1 MLLCLI
7 LGLVRFYHRGEKCE
21 KRGSTRGRRSSKKRK
36 KRLKEGEGEAQI
48 KGRRSSKKQKKRPNT
63 ATPQAKSHQP
73 SSQKRRKPKPK
84 AAKAQGEAEGRE
96 KQQKPPFWAV
106 FRPASGSS
114 PAQPHHTIKGNEE
127 QQPHSQPHPALQG
140 RHSVVRT
147 GENGYSSVITSA
159 ASRIA
164 CSSASESLVRGMS
177 ISGVHSPRVCIITF
191 SAVRD
196 WPSERPAWYS
206 FAISFV
212 SS

>member
-1 MLLCLI
+1 MK
-7 LGLVRFYHRGEKCE
+7 GEAQQGKARLKDAE
-21 KRGSTRGRRSSKKRK
+21 KEAQRRGRRSSKKQ
-36 KRLKEGEGEAQI
+36 E
-48 KGRRSSKKQKKRPNT
+48 KRPNT
-63 ATPQAKSHQP
+63 ATPKSKATNPQAKRGESP
-73 SSQKRRKPKPK
+73 SRSRRARE
-84 AAKAQGEAEGRE
+84 AAKTPVLGGF
-96 KQQKPPFWAV
+96 PPSFRQ
-106 FRPASGSS
+106 FPRPASGSS

>member
-21 KRGSTRGRRSSKKRK
+21 RRGSTR
-36 KRLKEGEGEAQI
+36 
-48 KGRRSSKKQKKRPNT
+48 GRRSSKKQKKRPNT
-63 ATPQAKSHQP
+63 ATPP
-73 SSQKRRKPKPK
+73 SQKRRKPKAKPK
-84 AAKAQGEAEGRE
+84 GERSSKNPRSGRFSAQLQAV
-96 KQQKPPFWAV
+96 PPPSFSQ
-106 FRPASGSS
+106 FPCPASGSS

-177 ISGVHSPRVCIITF
+177 MSGVHSPRVCIITF

>member
-1 MLLCLI
+1 MK
-7 LGLVRFYHRGEKCE
+7 GEAQQ
-21 KRGSTRGRRSSKKRK
+21 
-36 KRLKEGEGEAQI
+36 GEGEAQ
-48 KGRRSSKKQKKRPNT
+48 RSGKRDSKKGK
-63 ATPQAKSHQP
+63 AKLKEAVKEAKHRHP
-73 SSQKRRKPKPK
+73 PSQKRPKPKPK

>member
-1 MLLCLI
+1 MK
-7 LGLVRFYHRGEKCE
+7 GEAQQ
-21 KRGSTRGRRSSKKRK
+21 
-36 KRLKEGEGEAQI
+36 GEGEAQRS
-48 KGRRSSKKQKKRPNT
+48 GRRSSKKQEKRLNT
-63 ATPQAKSHQP
+63 ANPQAKSHQP
-73 SSQKRRKPKPK
+73 PRRKRPKPKPK
-84 AAKAQGEAEGRE
+84 ATKAQGEAEGRE

-177 ISGVHSPRVCIITF
+177 MSGVHSPRVCIITF

>member
-1 MLLCLI
+1 MK
-7 LGLVRFYHRGEKCE
+7 GEAQQ
-21 KRGSTRGRRSSKKRK
+21 
-36 KRLKEGEGEAQI
+36 GEGEAQRSRKRGSN
-48 KGRRSSKKQKKRPNT
+48 KGK
-63 ATPQAKSHQP
+63 AKLKEAGKEAKHRHP
-73 SSQKRRKPKPK
+73 PSQKRPKPKPR

-177 ISGVHSPRVCIITF
+177 MSGVHSPRVCIITF

>member
-7 LGLVRFYHRGEKCE
+7 LGLFRFYHRGEKCE
-21 KRGSTRGRRSSKKRK
+21 RRGSTRGRRSSKKQE
-36 KRLKEGEGEAQI
+36 KRLKEGEGEAQ
-48 KGRRSSKKQKKRPNT
+48 RSGKRGQKP
-63 ATPQAKSHQP
+63 P
-73 SSQKRRKPKPK
+73 KPKPK
-84 AAKAQGEAEGRE
+84 EAKAKAKRGQSPRQSRRAREAAKTPVLGGF
-96 KQQKPPFWAV
+96 PPSFRQ
-106 FRPASGSS
+106 FPRPASGSS

-177 ISGVHSPRVCIITF
+177 MSGVHSPRVCIITF

>member
-1 MLLCLI
+1 MA
-7 LGLVRFYHRGEKCE
+7 
-21 KRGSTRGRRSSKKRK
+21 
-36 KRLKEGEGEAQI
+36 RLKEGEGEAQI

-73 SSQKRRKPKPK
+73 PRRKRQKPKPK

-177 ISGVHSPRVCIITF
+177 MSGVHSPRVCIITF

>member
-1 MLLCLI
+1 MK
-7 LGLVRFYHRGEKCE
+7 GEAQQ
-21 KRGSTRGRRSSKKRK
+21 
-36 KRLKEGEGEAQI
+36 GEGEAQ
-48 KGRRSSKKQKKRPNT
+48 RSGKRGSKKGKAKLKE
-63 ATPQAKSHQP
+63 AGKEAKSHQSP
-73 SSQKRRKPKPK
+73 SQKPRKPKPK
-84 AAKAQGEAEGRE
+84 ATKAQGEAEGRE

-177 ISGVHSPRVCIITF
+177 MSGVHSPRVCIITF

>member
-7 LGLVRFYHRGEKCE
+7 LGLFRFYHRGEKCE
-21 KRGSTRGRRSSKKRK
+21 RRGSTRGRRGSKKRK
-36 KRLKEGEGEAQI
+36 PKAKPKGE
-48 KGRRSSKKQKKRPNT
+48 RSSKNPRSGRFSAQL
-63 ATPQAKSHQP
+63 QAVPPP
-73 SSQKRRKPKPK
+73 SFRQFP
-84 AAKAQGEAEGRE
+84 
-96 KQQKPPFWAV
+96 
-106 FRPASGSS
+106 RPAPSY
-114 PAQPHHTIKGNEE
+114 HKGNEE

-164 CSSASESLVRGMS
+164 CSSASESLVRGISM
-177 ISGVHSPRVCIITF
+177 SGVHSPRVCIITF

>member
-1 MLLCLI
+1 MK
-7 LGLVRFYHRGEKCE
+7 GEAQQ
-21 KRGSTRGRRSSKKRK
+21 
-36 KRLKEGEGEAQI
+36 GEGEAQ
-48 KGRRSSKKQKKRPNT
+48 RRGKRGQKP
-63 ATPQAKSHQP
+63 
-73 SSQKRRKPKPK
+73 PKPK
-84 AAKAQGEAEGRE
+84 AKEAKAQAKRGESPRRSRRARE
-96 KQQKPPFWAV
+96 AAKTPVLGGFPPSFRQ
-106 FRPASGSS
+106 FPRPASSS
-114 PAQPHHTIKGNEE
+114 SAAQPHHTIKGNEE

-177 ISGVHSPRVCIITF
+177 MSGVHSPRVCIITF
-191 SAVRD
+191 NAVRD

>member
-21 KRGSTRGRRSSKKRK
+21 RRGSTRGRR
-36 KRLKEGEGEAQI
+36 G
-48 KGRRSSKKQKKRPNT
+48 SKKQKKRL
-63 ATPQAKSHQP
+63 KE
-73 SSQKRRKPKPK
+73 
-84 AAKAQGEAEGRE
+84 AKAQGKAEGRE

-147 GENGYSSVITSA
+147 GEDAYSSVITSA

-177 ISGVHSPRVCIITF
+177 MSGVHSPRVCIITF

>member
-1 MLLCLI
+1 MK
-7 LGLVRFYHRGEKCE
+7 GEAQQ
-21 KRGSTRGRRSSKKRK
+21 
-36 KRLKEGEGEAQI
+36 GEGETQ
-48 KGRRSSKKQKKRPNT
+48 RRGKRGQKP
-63 ATPQAKSHQP
+63 P
-73 SSQKRRKPKPK
+73 KPKPK
-84 AAKAQGEAEGRE
+84 EAKAQAKSRESPRRSRRAREAAKTPVLGGFPPSF
-96 KQQKPPFWAV
+96 KQFP
-106 FRPASGSS
+106 RPASVSS

-147 GENGYSSVITSA
+147 GEDSYSSVITSA

-177 ISGVHSPRVCIITF
+177 MSGVHSPRVCIITF

>member
-1 MLLCLI
+1 MK
-7 LGLVRFYHRGEKCE
+7 GEAQQ
-21 KRGSTRGRRSSKKRK
+21 
-36 KRLKEGEGEAQI
+36 GEGEAQ
-48 KGRRSSKKQKKRPNT
+48 RSGKRGSKKGK
-63 ATPQAKSHQP
+63 AKLKEAEKEAKHRHP
-73 SSQKRRKPKPK
+73 PSQKRPKPKPK

-106 FRPASGSS
+106 FRPVSGSS

>member
-1 MLLCLI
+1 MK
-7 LGLVRFYHRGEKCE
+7 GEAQQ
-21 KRGSTRGRRSSKKRK
+21 
-36 KRLKEGEGEAQI
+36 GEGEAQRSRKRGSN
-48 KGRRSSKKQKKRPNT
+48 KGKAKLKEAGKEAKHRHPPSQKPP
-63 ATPQAKSHQP
+63 TPKAKEAKAQAKSRESP
-73 SSQKRRKPKPK
+73 RRSRRARE
-84 AAKAQGEAEGRE
+84 AAKTPVLGGF
-96 KQQKPPFWAV
+96 PPS
-106 FRPASGSS
+106 FRQFPRPPPSY
-114 PAQPHHTIKGNEE
+114 HKGNEE

-196 WPSERPAWYS
+196 WPSERPDWYS

>member
-1 MLLCLI
+1 MK
-7 LGLVRFYHRGEKCE
+7 GEAQQ
-21 KRGSTRGRRSSKKRK
+21 
-36 KRLKEGEGEAQI
+36 GEGEAQ
-48 KGRRSSKKQKKRPNT
+48 RRGKRGSKKGKAKLKEAVKEAKHRHPPSQKPRKPK
-63 ATPQAKSHQP
+63 AKEAKAQAKSRQSP
-73 SSQKRRKPKPK
+73 RRSRRARE
-84 AAKAQGEAEGRE
+84 AAKTPVLGGFPPSFSQFPAQL
-96 KQQKPPFWAV
+96 QSVPLPS
-106 FRPASGSS
+106 FRRFS
-114 PAQPHHTIKGNEE
+114 AQPHHTIKGNEE

-177 ISGVHSPRVCIITF
+177 MSGVHSPRVCIITF

>member
-7 LGLVRFYHRGEKCE
+7 IGLFRFYHRGEKCE
-21 KRGSTRGRRSSKKRK
+21 RQCSTRGRRGSKKQE
-36 KRLKEGEGEAQI
+36 KRPKEGEGEAQ
-48 KGRRSSKKQKKRPNT
+48 RSRKRGQ
-63 ATPQAKSHQP
+63 TPP
-73 SSQKRRKPKPK
+73 PPKPK
-84 AAKAQGEAEGRE
+84 ATKAQGEAEGRD

-106 FRPASGSS
+106 FRPASSSS

-177 ISGVHSPRVCIITF
+177 MSGVHSPRVCIITF

>member
-21 KRGSTRGRRSSKKRK
+21 RRGSTRGRRGSMKQK
-36 KRLKEGEGEAQI
+36 KRLKEAEGEAQ
-48 KGRRSSKKQKKRPNT
+48 RSRKRGQ
-63 ATPQAKSHQP
+63 TP
-73 SSQKRRKPKPK
+73 PKPK
-84 AAKAQGEAEGRE
+84 AKPKGERSSKNPRSGRFSAQL
-96 KQQKPPFWAV
+96 QAV
-106 FRPASGSS
+106 PRPASVSS

-177 ISGVHSPRVCIITF
+177 MSGVHSPRVCIITF

>member
-1 MLLCLI
+1 MLNKGKARLKEA
-7 LGLVRFYHRGEKCE
+7 EKE
-21 KRGSTRGRRSSKKRK
+21 AQRRGRRSSKKQ
-36 KRLKEGEGEAQI
+36 E
-48 KGRRSSKKQKKRPNT
+48 KRPNT

-73 SSQKRRKPKPK
+73 PRQKRRKPKPK

-177 ISGVHSPRVCIITF
+177 MSGVHSPRVCIITF

>member
-21 KRGSTRGRRSSKKRK
+21 RRGSTRGRRGSKK
-36 KRLKEGEGEAQI
+36 G
-48 KGRRSSKKQKKRPNT
+48 KKRPK
-63 ATPQAKSHQP
+63 AT
-73 SSQKRRKPKPK
+73 
-84 AAKAQGEAEGRE
+84 KAQGEAEGRE

-147 GENGYSSVITSA
+147 GEKGYSSVITSA

-177 ISGVHSPRVCIITF
+177 MSGVHSPRVCIITF

>member
-21 KRGSTRGRRSSKKRK
+21 RRGSTRGRRGSKKRK
-36 KRLKEGEGEAQI
+36 KR
-48 KGRRSSKKQKKRPNT
+48 PNT
-63 ATPQAKSHQP
+63 
-73 SSQKRRKPKPK
+73 
-84 AAKAQGEAEGRE
+84 AKAQGEAEGRE

-114 PAQPHHTIKGNEE
+114 AAQPHHTIKGNEE

-147 GENGYSSVITSA
+147 GEDGYSSVITSA

-177 ISGVHSPRVCIITF
+177 MSGVHSPRVCIITF

-196 WPSERPAWYS
+196 WPSERPDWYS

>member
-1 MLLCLI
+1 MK
-7 LGLVRFYHRGEKCE
+7 GEAQQ
-21 KRGSTRGRRSSKKRK
+21 
-36 KRLKEGEGEAQI
+36 GEGEAQ
-48 KGRRSSKKQKKRPNT
+48 RSRKRGQ
-63 ATPQAKSHQP
+63 TPP
-73 SSQKRRKPKPK
+73 PPKPK
-84 AAKAQGEAEGRE
+84 ATTPQAQRGQSPRRSRRAREAAKTPVLGGF
-96 KQQKPPFWAV
+96 PPSFRQ
-106 FRPASGSS
+106 FPRPASGSS

-177 ISGVHSPRVCIITF
+177 MSGVHSPRVCIITF

>member
-1 MLLCLI
+1 MKSEAQQ
-7 LGLVRFYHRGEKCE
+7 GEGE
-21 KRGSTRGRRSSKKRK
+21 AQRSGRRSSKKRK
-36 KRLKEGEGEAQI
+36 AKLKEAEKEA
-48 KGRRSSKKQKKRPNT
+48 KHRH
-63 ATPQAKSHQP
+63 PQAKSRQSP
-73 SSQKRRKPKPK
+73 RRKRPKPKPK
-84 AAKAQGEAEGRE
+84 EAKAQAKSRESPRRSRRAREAAKTPVLGGFPPSF
-96 KQQKPPFWAV
+96 KQFP
-106 FRPASGSS
+106 RPASGSS

-147 GENGYSSVITSA
+147 GEDGYSSVITSA

-177 ISGVHSPRVCIITF
+177 MSGVHSPRVCIITF

>member
-1 MLLCLI
+1 MK
-7 LGLVRFYHRGEKCE
+7 GEAQQ
-21 KRGSTRGRRSSKKRK
+21 
-36 KRLKEGEGEAQI
+36 GEGEAQRSRRRI
-48 KGRRSSKKQKKRPNT
+48 SNKGKAKLKEAEKE
-63 ATPQAKSHQP
+63 AKSHQP
-73 SSQKRRKPKPK
+73 PSQKPRKPKPK

-177 ISGVHSPRVCIITF
+177 MSGVHSPRVCIITF

>member
-21 KRGSTRGRRSSKKRK
+21 RRGSTRGRRGSKKQE
-36 KRLKEGEGEAQI
+36 KRLKEAEKE
-48 KGRRSSKKQKKRPNT
+48 
-63 ATPQAKSHQP
+63 AKSHQP
-73 SSQKRRKPKPK
+73 PRQKRRKPKPK

-177 ISGVHSPRVCIITF
+177 MSGVHSPRVCIITF

>member
-21 KRGSTRGRRSSKKRK
+21 RRGSTRGRR
-36 KRLKEGEGEAQI
+36 G
-48 KGRRSSKKQKKRPNT
+48 SKKQEKEAQRRGKRGQ
-63 ATPQAKSHQP
+63 TPP
-73 SSQKRRKPKPK
+73 PPKPK
-84 AAKAQGEAEGRE
+84 ATNPQGDSRQSPRRSRRAREAAKTPVLGGF
-96 KQQKPPFWAV
+96 PPSFRQ
-106 FRPASGSS
+106 FPRPAPSY
-114 PAQPHHTIKGNEE
+114 HKGNEE

-177 ISGVHSPRVCIITF
+177 MSGVHSPRVCIITF

>member
-21 KRGSTRGRRSSKKRK
+21 RRGSTRGRRGSKKGK
-36 KRLKEGEGEAQI
+36 KKLKEAVKE
-48 KGRRSSKKQKKRPNT
+48 
-63 ATPQAKSHQP
+63 AKSHQP
-73 SSQKRRKPKPK
+73 PRQKRRKPKPK

-106 FRPASGSS
+106 FRPASGSSPPSFRQFPRPASGSS

-177 ISGVHSPRVCIITF
+177 MSGVHSPRVCIITF

>member
-1 MLLCLI
+1 MK
-7 LGLVRFYHRGEKCE
+7 GEAQQ
-21 KRGSTRGRRSSKKRK
+21 
-36 KRLKEGEGEAQI
+36 GEGEAQ
-48 KGRRSSKKQKKRPNT
+48 RRGKRGQKP
-63 ATPQAKSHQP
+63 P
-73 SSQKRRKPKPK
+73 KPKPK
-84 AAKAQGEAEGRE
+84 EAKAQAKSRESPRRSRRAREAAKTPVLGGF
-96 KQQKPPFWAV
+96 PPSFRQ
-106 FRPASGSS
+106 FPRPASGSS

-177 ISGVHSPRVCIITF
+177 MSGVHSPRVCIITF

>member
-1 MLLCLI
+1 MK
-7 LGLVRFYHRGEKCE
+7 GEAQQ
-21 KRGSTRGRRSSKKRK
+21 
-36 KRLKEGEGEAQI
+36 GEGEAQRSGKRGSN
-48 KGRRSSKKQKKRPNT
+48 KGKAKLKEAEKEAKHRHPPSQKPRKPK
-63 ATPQAKSHQP
+63 AKEAKAQAKSRQSP
-73 SSQKRRKPKPK
+73 RRSRRARE
-84 AAKAQGEAEGRE
+84 AAKTPVLGGFPPSFSQFPAQL
-96 KQQKPPFWAV
+96 QSVPLPS
-106 FRPASGSS
+106 FRRFS
-114 PAQPHHTIKGNEE
+114 AQPHHTIKGNEE

-177 ISGVHSPRVCIITF
+177 MSGVHSPRVCIITF

>member
-21 KRGSTRGRRSSKKRK
+21 RRGSTRGRRGSKKRK
-36 KRLKEGEGEAQI
+36 KRLKEGEGEAQ
-48 KGRRSSKKQKKRPNT
+48 RSRKRGQKP
-63 ATPQAKSHQP
+63 
-73 SSQKRRKPKPK
+73 RKPKPK
-84 AAKAQGEAEGRE
+84 EAKAQGEAEGRE

-177 ISGVHSPRVCIITF
+177 MSGVHSPRVCIITF

>member
-21 KRGSTRGRRSSKKRK
+21 RRGSTR
-36 KRLKEGEGEAQI
+36 
-48 KGRRSSKKQKKRPNT
+48 GRRSSKKQKKRPNT

-73 SSQKRRKPKPK
+73 PRRKPPTPKAK

-177 ISGVHSPRVCIITF
+177 MSGVHSPRVCIITF

>member
-21 KRGSTRGRRSSKKRK
+21 RRGSTRGRR
-36 KRLKEGEGEAQI
+36 G
-48 KGRRSSKKQKKRPNT
+48 SKKQEKRPNT
-63 ATPQAKSHQP
+63 ANPQAKSHQP
-73 SSQKRRKPKPK
+73 PRRKRPKPKPK
-84 AAKAQGEAEGRE
+84 ATKAQGEAEGRE

-177 ISGVHSPRVCIITF
+177 MSGVHSPRVCIITF

>member
-21 KRGSTRGRRSSKKRK
+21 RRGPTRGRRGSKKRK
-36 KRLKEGEGEAQI
+36 KRLKEGEKE
-48 KGRRSSKKQKKRPNT
+48 
-63 ATPQAKSHQP
+63 AKSHQSP
-73 SSQKRRKPKPK
+73 SQKRRKPKPK

-177 ISGVHSPRVCIITF
+177 MSGVHSPRVCIITF

>member
-7 LGLVRFYHRGEKCE
+7 IGLVRFYHRGEKCE
-21 KRGSTRGRRSSKKRK
+21 RQCSTRGRR
-36 KRLKEGEGEAQI
+36 G
-48 KGRRSSKKQKKRPNT
+48 SKKQKKRPK
-63 ATPQAKSHQP
+63 ATKAQAKSRQSP
-73 SSQKRRKPKPK
+73 RRSRRARE
-84 AAKAQGEAEGRE
+84 AAKTPVLGGF
-96 KQQKPPFWAV
+96 PPSFRQ
-106 FRPASGSS
+106 FPRPASGSS

-177 ISGVHSPRVCIITF
+177 MSGVHSPRVCIITF

>member
-1 MLLCLI
+1 MK
-7 LGLVRFYHRGEKCE
+7 GEAQQ
-21 KRGSTRGRRSSKKRK
+21 
-36 KRLKEGEGEAQI
+36 GEGEAQRSR
-48 KGRRSSKKQKKRPNT
+48 KRSSKKGK
-63 ATPQAKSHQP
+63 AKLKEAEKEAKHRHP
-73 SSQKRRKPKPK
+73 PSQKPPTPK
-84 AAKAQGEAEGRE
+84 AKEAKAQGEAEGRE

-177 ISGVHSPRVCIITF
+177 MSGVHSPRVCIITF

>member
-21 KRGSTRGRRSSKKRK
+21 RRGSTRGRRGSKKQEK
-36 KRLKEGEGEAQI
+36 EAQ
-48 KGRRSSKKQKKRPNT
+48 RSESRSSKKQKKRPNT
-63 ATPQAKSHQP
+63 ANPQAKSHQP
-73 SSQKRRKPKPK
+73 PRRKRRKLKPK

-106 FRPASGSS
+106 FRPASGSP

-177 ISGVHSPRVCIITF
+177 MSGVHSPRVCIITF

>member
-21 KRGSTRGRRSSKKRK
+21 RRGSTRGRRGSKKRK
-36 KRLKEGEGEAQI
+36 KRLKEGEKEAKSRQSPSQKPPTPKAKPKGE
-48 KGRRSSKKQKKRPNT
+48 RSSKNPRSGRFSAQ
-63 ATPQAKSHQP
+63 PQ
-73 SSQKRRKPKPK
+73 
-84 AAKAQGEAEGRE
+84 
-96 KQQKPPFWAV
+96 AV

>member
-1 MLLCLI
+1 MK
-7 LGLVRFYHRGEKCE
+7 GEAQQGE
-21 KRGSTRGRRSSKKRK
+21 GEAQRSRKRGSKKGK
-36 KRLKEGEGEAQI
+36 ARLKEGEKEA
-48 KGRRSSKKQKKRPNT
+48 KHRHP
-63 ATPQAKSHQP
+63 P
-73 SSQKRRKPKPK
+73 SQKPPTPK
-84 AAKAQGEAEGRE
+84 AKEAKAQGEAEGRE

-177 ISGVHSPRVCIITF
+177 MSGVHSPRVCIITF

>member
-21 KRGSTRGRRSSKKRK
+21 RRGSTRGRRGSKKRK
-36 KRLKEGEGEAQI
+36 KRLKEGEKEA
-48 KGRRSSKKQKKRPNT
+48 KHRHP
-63 ATPQAKSHQP
+63 P
-73 SSQKRRKPKPK
+73 SQKPPTPK
-84 AAKAQGEAEGRE
+84 AKEAKAQGEAEGRE

-177 ISGVHSPRVCIITF
+177 MSGVHSPRVCIITF

>member
-1 MLLCLI
+1 MLNKGKARLKEA
-7 LGLVRFYHRGEKCE
+7 GTEA
-21 KRGSTRGRRSSKKRK
+21 KRRGRRSSKT
-36 KRLKEGEGEAQI
+36 
-48 KGRRSSKKQKKRPNT
+48 QKKRPNT
-63 ATPQAKSHQP
+63 ATPQAKSHQSP
-73 SSQKRRKPKPK
+73 RRSRRARE
-84 AAKAQGEAEGRE
+84 AAKTPVLGGF
-96 KQQKPPFWAV
+96 PPSFRQ
-106 FRPASGSS
+106 FPRPASSS
-114 PAQPHHTIKGNEE
+114 SAAQPHHTIKGNEE

-177 ISGVHSPRVCIITF
+177 MSGVHSPRVCIITF

>member
-21 KRGSTRGRRSSKKRK
+21 RRGSTRGRRGSKK
-36 KRLKEGEGEAQI
+36 G
-48 KGRRSSKKQKKRPNT
+48 KKRPK
-63 ATPQAKSHQP
+63 ATKAQAESRESP
-73 SSQKRRKPKPK
+73 RRSRRARE
-84 AAKAQGEAEGRE
+84 AAKAPVLGGF
-96 KQQKPPFWAV
+96 PPSFRRFSAQLQSV
-106 FRPASGSS
+106 PRPASVSS